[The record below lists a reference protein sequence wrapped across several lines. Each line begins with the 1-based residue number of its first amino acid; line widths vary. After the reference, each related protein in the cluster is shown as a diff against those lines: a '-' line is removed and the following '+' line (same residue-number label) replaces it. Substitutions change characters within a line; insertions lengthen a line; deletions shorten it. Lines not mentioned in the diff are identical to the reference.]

1 MPFGIK
7 TDLEIFSGFG
17 KKEMLS
23 ALVMVLICG
32 IIDLIIY
39 FFTRNTFLS
48 ISIIIISVAVSIAL
62 FTKDGYT
69 NSSVVDI
76 LVRIVRFKKSQKY
89 YPYIYKEER
98 A

>member
-7 TDLEIFSGFG
+7 TYSEIFSGFG
-17 KKEMLS
+17 KNEMLS
-23 ALVMVLICG
+23 ASVTVLICG

-89 YPYIYKEER
+89 YPYIYKDER